1 MGGSDGHGDGQW
13 PRHASQTV
21 PWRQSFRSGT
31 QADRTLRE
39 VVTSIPPAIARE
51 ELRLSGSVAAT
62 GESALKEIVTLD
74 RERGAELGAL
84 GAVLLRS
91 ESIASSRIERIDADT
106 AAYARALHGDRSN
119 AAATAMSTATDAVER
134 LIGSVGSGEPLRRGA
149 ILDAHRTLMRDDP
162 VEQGYAGRLRDVQN
176 WIGGSDHSPR
186 GALYVP
192 PAPGEVA
199 RAMDDLI
206 VFASRDDVS
215 VLAQAAIAHAQF
227 ESIHPF
233 TDGNGRI
240 GRALINMVL
249 RRRGA
254 THRVIVPVASALV
267 ADRSGYFA
275 LLDAYREGDVERI
288 VLAIAEASMIA
299 ASESRITAERLVE
312 LPAIWRRTL
321 GSVRRG
327 SVVERLLD
335 ALSDLPALTADE
347 VNERVGGALST
358 TYSAIDR
365 LVEAGILRPLTD
377 RRRNQVWGV
386 VALLDELDDLGM
398 RIGVRVSANGG
409 ASRSA
414 E

>member
-1 MGGSDGHGDGQW
+1 MGASRALGRW
-13 PRHASQTV
+13 PSHESRTV

-51 ELRLSGSVAAT
+51 EVRLSGPVAAM
-62 GESALKEIVTLD
+62 GESALKAIVTLD

-134 LIGSVGSGEPLRRGA
+134 LIGSVLPDAPLRLEA

-162 VEQGYAGRLRDVQN
+162 AEQGYAGRLRDVQN

-186 GALYVP
+186 EALYVP
-192 PAPGEVA
+192 PPPSEVA
-199 RAMDDLI
+199 RAMEDLI
-206 VFASRDDVS
+206 VFASRDDVP

-267 ADRSGYFA
+267 ADRNGYFA
-275 LLDAYREGDVERI
+275 LLDAYREGDAERI
-288 VLAIAEASMIA
+288 VLAIAEASMVA

-312 LPAIWRRTL
+312 LPALWRRTL
-321 GSVRRG
+321 GAVRRG

-335 ALSDLPALTADE
+335 LLSDLPALTADE
-347 VNERVGGALST
+347 ANEHLGGALST
-358 TYSAIDR
+358 TYVAIDR
-365 LVEAGILRPLTD
+365 LVDAGILRPLTD

-386 VALLDELDDLGM
+386 VALLDELDDLGV
-398 RIGVRVSANGG
+398 RIAARVSANGS